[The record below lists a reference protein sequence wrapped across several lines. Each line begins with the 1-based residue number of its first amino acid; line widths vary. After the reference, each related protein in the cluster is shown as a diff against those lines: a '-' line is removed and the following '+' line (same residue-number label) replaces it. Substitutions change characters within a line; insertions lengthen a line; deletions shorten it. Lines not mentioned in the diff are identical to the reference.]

1 MDTQRLKQLL
11 SKEEGEKL
19 DFKAEL
25 KLNTEGEK
33 KELVKDVTAIANSR
47 GGRGY
52 IIYGVED
59 KTKHIIGINSSDFQE
74 EQIQQ
79 IIYNR
84 TDPPVPVNVD
94 LVQINEKTVAVL
106 TIFRSRHAP
115 HQMIQTGAFYVRR
128 GSTTDFAR
136 RAELASMM
144 QENGLLSFETVLIK
158 NASLEDLDFG
168 RINQYFNSI
177 NISINEPKSIILDAF
192 GFISLRSDGEYSPTI
207 GGLLLFG
214 KNPQMFLPNS
224 YIRITCNNKVEMIS
238 GNILSSMD
246 QVMNRVKDMINRE
259 DYPFDAFE
267 EALANA
273 LVHRDYLD
281 LSRGVT
287 IDITDKK
294 IEIVNPG
301 AISQSSNVNLHLKGC
316 SPERRNPWLY
326 QRLITIDEQKRF
338 IKTGI
343 GMNRIRKSFEG
354 IGKVKF
360 INLIK
365 QNSFKVIL
373 PR

>member
-1 MDTQRLKQLL
+1 MKQLL

-365 QNSFKVIL
+365 QYSFKVIF